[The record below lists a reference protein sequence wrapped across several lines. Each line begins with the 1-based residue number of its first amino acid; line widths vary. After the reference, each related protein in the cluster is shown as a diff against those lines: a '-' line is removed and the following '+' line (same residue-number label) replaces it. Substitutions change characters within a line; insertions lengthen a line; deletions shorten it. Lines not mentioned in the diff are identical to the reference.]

1 MNVKT
6 RSGRILRDKD
16 LERIA
21 AKADAGFD
29 ISAWRPKPGRPRLSA
44 AATAAH
50 SPRIAV
56 RVPEALR
63 DEITIRATAEG
74 KSLSEVVRRLLEDY
88 ARRPVAKDR

>member
-1 MNVKT
+1 MTVKT
-6 RSGRILRDKD
+6 RTGRILSDKD

-21 AKADAGFD
+21 AKADAGLD
-29 ISAWRPKPGRPRLSA
+29 ISAWQPRVGRPSLSA
-44 AATAAH
+44 AANAH

-74 KSLSEVVRRLLEDY
+74 KSLSQVVRGLLEDY
-88 ARRPVAKDR
+88 AHRPVSKDR